1 VIQSWERLK
10 KKNSIK
16 YTNVLSVYMKAEED
30 ELKENIAWNRRMRA
44 FPDANPSQKV
54 HSRIV
59 SSDQL
64 TNYIATG
71 ASQRQL
77 YDSSFTIKEEVQL
90 SESQPINCQ
99 NSNLQ

>member
-1 VIQSWERLK
+1 
-10 KKNSIK
+10 
-16 YTNVLSVYMKAEED
+16 MKAEQHDLE
-30 ELKENIAWNRRMRA
+30 ENIAWNRRMRA

-54 HSRIV
+54 HTIIV

-64 TNYIATG
+64 TNYIGAG

-77 YDSSFTIKEEVQL
+77 YDSSFTIKEKPL
-90 SESQPINCQ
+90 LLESQPINCQ